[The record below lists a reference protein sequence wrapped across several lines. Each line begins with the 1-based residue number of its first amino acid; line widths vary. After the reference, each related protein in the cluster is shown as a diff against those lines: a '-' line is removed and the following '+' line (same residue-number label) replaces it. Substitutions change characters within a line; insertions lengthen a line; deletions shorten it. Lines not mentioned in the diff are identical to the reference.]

1 MNNYKK
7 LETRIKSLEQKKKKK
22 EENIKKEQ
30 NEIKEYN
37 KELKELYA
45 MKDEIEKVNNKLNSF
60 FLNDSTTSKEDEEE
74 YDNYES

>member
-30 NEIKEYN
+30 NEI
-37 KELKELYA
+37 
-45 MKDEIEKVNNKLNSF
+45 EKVNNKLNIF
-60 FLNDSTTSKEDEEE
+60 FLNDSPTSNEVEEE

>member
-7 LETRIKSLEQKKKKK
+7 LETRIRSLEQKKKKK

-30 NEIKEYN
+30 N
-37 KELKELYA
+37 ELKELYA

-60 FLNDSTTSKEDEEE
+60 FLNDSPTYNEVEEE